1 MAIYHFSVST
11 ISRANGRSAT
21 AAAAYRSGEAL
32 CDDRLRR
39 TFDYR
44 RKQGVIWTG
53 LVDGNKTEAP
63 SARERLWNLAEA
75 AEKRKDAKV
84 AREIVLALPDEI
96 PFKENVKLAR
106 GMALWLRERHGVAV
120 DVAVHAPDPGGDG
133 RNIHAHL
140 LLSTR
145 VYDGEK
151 FGGKTKE
158 LDRKPESRDHICAW
172 RKEWEK
178 RANRALEKAGRSERV
193 SCMSLREAHEL
204 NELPPVEPCEHL
216 GPARTQAERRGERT
230 RAGDRNRARISER
243 RERGGLIRERMA
255 LDCKISEEEREYYRS
270 VVRPEKKAE
279 EDETAKQA
287 PPQSVPGDEP
297 PWFPSMVE
305 DEDEER
311 EKTKQDKRERKR
323 AEGRQKPLDK
333 ELVDTM
339 AAIWER
345 GGFTRQAGRAV
356 ALVERAKEEKGKSW
370 QNHLRDS
377 LSRRDRAGLA
387 ATLRS
392 ARRKKLIPQRIAKEV
407 GSFMDFLDE
416 ITGTEHKQTSQ
427 ALRDDRER

>member
-11 ISRANGRSAT
+11 ISRAKGRSAT

-44 RKQGVIWTG
+44 KKRGVIWTG
-53 LVDGNKTEAP
+53 LVDGNKTEDP

-178 RANRALEKAGRSERV
+178 RANRALEKAGRSEWV
-193 SCMSLREAHEL
+193 SCMSLKEAHEL
-204 NELPPVEPCEHL
+204 NDLPPVEPCEHL

-255 LDCKISEEEREYYRS
+255 LDCKISAEEREYYRS
-270 VVRPEKKAE
+270 VVRPEQKAE

-287 PPQSVPGDEP
+287 PPQSVPDDEP
-297 PWFPSMVE
+297 SRFPMVE
-305 DEDEER
+305 DEDDER
-311 EKTKQDKRERKR
+311 EETERDKRKRKRKR
-323 AEGRQKPLDK
+323 AEGHQKPLDK
-333 ELVDTM
+333 ELSDTM
-339 AAIWER
+339 TAIWER

-356 ALVERAKEEKGKSW
+356 ALVERAKEEKGKGW
-370 QNHLRDS
+370 QKYLRDS
-377 LSRRDRAGLA
+377 LTRRDRAGLA

-392 ARRKKLIPQRIAKEV
+392 ARRKKLIPQRIAKDV
-407 GSFMDFLDE
+407 GRFMDFLDDLSE
-416 ITGTEHKQTSQ
+416 PKRQRSEV
-427 ALRDDRER
+427 DRIL